1 MREQIN
7 IADAKKGDILYVE
20 WEGNGK
26 GIIDYTELTSHSTK
40 DANYSI
46 GIIISMGYTVKNG
59 TMANHNRFYKATEEE
74 KTWLNICRSGYVPLS
89 DVKSIINNIEYILI

>member
-20 WEGNGK
+20 WNGNGK
-26 GIIDYTELTSHSTK
+26 GIIDYTDKNSHR

-46 GIIISMGYTVKNG
+46 GIIISMKYTITNG
-59 TMANHNRFYKATEEE
+59 TMGAENKFYKATEED
-74 KTWLNICRSGYVPLS
+74 KAWLDACRSGYVPLS
-89 DVKSIINNIEYILI
+89 DMKPITNDSYTLI